1 MQIFTLQDGWYADEN
16 FQDKLESSFLW
27 EIRLQSLVKSS
38 QCIYAIMLNIKNG
51 FLQFETVTYEIQGNS
66 RFLGRNRVIKYIYSF
81 I

>member
-51 FLQFETVTYEIQGNS
+51 FYSLKRSHMKYKGILDSLVEIE
-66 RFLGRNRVIKYIYSF
+66 L
-81 I
+81 